1 MNSYY
6 LAFIEDV
13 SNEDIL
19 NFIAVMA
26 SHKKSGAKNGELEQ
40 TQQRR
45 YDRQIRLWGEEG
57 QMALGMSHVC
67 LLNASATGTET
78 LKNLVL
84 PGN

>member
-1 MNSYY
+1 
-6 LAFIEDV
+6 
-13 SNEDIL
+13 
-19 NFIAVMA
+19 MA
-26 SHKKSGAKNGELEQ
+26 AELGA

-57 QMALGMSHVC
+57 QMALGATNIC

-84 PGN
+84 PGT